1 MRTITWDAE
10 RAGVKLIDQTRLP
23 AEYRSIACAHVD
35 ELIAAIQQLQVRGAP
50 ALGAAGAYGV
60 ALACLH
66 ARSEVDLE
74 HQLERLRTARPT
86 AINLSYGVARAAR
99 AAERGTTWAERARL
113 ALEEANRLADEDVA
127 ANKQLG
133 AYGSALLEDGDVV
146 LTHCNAG
153 RLACVDWGTAL
164 GVIRSAIEQGKRIE
178 VIASETRPLNQG
190 SRLTAWELLEDHIP
204 VTLITDSMSAAV
216 MRSGRV
222 TKVLVG
228 ADRVVKDGVF
238 NKIGTYMH
246 AVVAQAHGVPF
257 YVAAPRSSFDLDRSS
272 PEVAIEERPR
282 EELICCGSKQL
293 APLTVTVYNPAF
305 DFTPFHLITA
315 LITDRGVFTPQDL
328 PALRTAT
335 R

>member
-1 MRTITWDAE
+1 MRTITWDDGKAV
-10 RAGVKLIDQTRLP
+10 VKLIDQTLLP
-23 AEYRSIACAHVD
+23 TAYRIVECAHVE

-50 ALGAAGAYGV
+50 ALGATGAYGV
-60 ALACLH
+60 VLACLH
-66 ARSEVDLE
+66 ARTDAELE
-74 HQLERLRTARPT
+74 HLLELLRTARPT
-86 AINLSYGVARAAR
+86 AINLSYGVARATR
-99 AAERGTTWAERARL
+99 AAQRGTTMEEKARL
-113 ALEEANRLADEDVA
+113 ALEEAKRIADEDVA

-164 GVIRSAIEQGKRIE
+164 GVIRTAVEQGKRIE

-190 SRLTAWELLEDHIP
+190 SRLTAWELLEDNIP
-204 VTLITDSMSAAV
+204 VTLITDSMSATV

-228 ADRVVKDGVF
+228 ADRVVKEGVF

-246 AVVAQAHGVPF
+246 AVVAKAHGVPF
-257 YVAAPRSSFDLDRSS
+257 YVAAPLSSFDLERSS
-272 PEVAIEERPR
+272 TEVEIEERPR
-282 EELICCGSKQL
+282 EELIYCGSKQL
-293 APLTVTVYNPAF
+293 APLKVRVYNPAF
-305 DFTPFHLITA
+305 DFTPFELISA
-315 LITDRGVFTPQDL
+315 LITETGVFPPQDV
-328 PALRTAT
+328 PTLRTAN

>member
-1 MRTITWDAE
+1 MRTITWDDEQAV
-10 RAGVKLIDQTRLP
+10 VKLIDQTRLP
-23 AEYRSIACAHVD
+23 ADYRIIACAHVD

-60 ALACLH
+60 VLACLH
-66 ARSEVDLE
+66 ARTAAEFE
-74 HQLERLRTARPT
+74 HQLELLSTARPT
-86 AINLSYGVARAAR
+86 AINLSYGVDRGTRAAQ
-99 AAERGTTWAERARL
+99 RGTTMQERMRYALAEAK
-113 ALEEANRLADEDVA
+113 RLADEDVT

-164 GVIRSAIEQGKRIE
+164 GVLRTAVEQGKRIE

-204 VTLITDSMSAAV
+204 VTLIADSMSAAM

-246 AVVAQAHGVPF
+246 AVVAQAHSVPF
-257 YVAAPRSSFDLDRSS
+257 YVAAPLSSFDLERSS
-272 PEVAIEERPR
+272 TEVEIEERPR
-282 EELICCGSKQL
+282 EELIYCGSKQL
-293 APLTVTVYNPAF
+293 APLEVAVYNPAF
-305 DFTPFHLITA
+305 DFTPFELISA
-315 LITDRGVFTPQDL
+315 LITERGVFRPQDVH
-328 PALRTAT
+328 ALHTTNR
-335 R
+335 

>member
-1 MRTITWDAE
+1 MRTITWDDDRAE
-10 RAGVKLIDQTRLP
+10 VKLIDQTLLP
-23 AEYRSIACAHVD
+23 AGYRIIACAHVE
-35 ELIAAIQQLQVRGAP
+35 ELIAAIQQMQVRGAP

-60 ALACLH
+60 VLACLH
-66 ARSEVDLE
+66 ARTAAELE
-74 HQLERLRTARPT
+74 HQLELLRTARPT
-86 AINLSYGVARAAR
+86 AINLSYGVARATR
-99 AAERGTTWAERARL
+99 AAQRGTTMEEKARL
-113 ALEEANRLADEDVA
+113 ALDEAKRIADEDIA

-164 GVIRSAIEQGKRIE
+164 GVIRTAVEQGKRIE

-190 SRLTAWELLEDHIP
+190 SRLTAWELLEDNIP
-204 VTLITDSMSAAV
+204 VTLITDSMSAAM

-228 ADRVVKDGVF
+228 VDRVVKEGIF

-246 AVVAQAHGVPF
+246 AVVAKAHGVPF
-257 YVAAPRSSFDLDRSS
+257 YVAAPLSSFDLERSS
-272 PEVAIEERPR
+272 TAVEIEERPR
-282 EELICCGSKQL
+282 KELIYCGSKQL
-293 APLTVTVYNPAF
+293 APLKVTVYNPAF
-305 DFTPFHLITA
+305 DFTPFELISA
-315 LITDRGVFTPQDL
+315 LITETGVFPPQDV
-328 PALRTAT
+328 PALRTAK